1 MQLVQER
8 GVVILEDP
16 RTRRRVA
23 FRFESRRALTR
34 FIDRVTG
41 QPDGEA
47 LQMALQYVEAG
58 RAVQERN
65 F

>member
-23 FRFESRRALTR
+23 FRFESRRALAR

-41 QPDGEA
+41 QPDSEA
-47 LQMALQYVEAG
+47 LQMAWQYVAAG
-58 RAVQERN
+58 RAVPERN